1 MAWGVLPEVKA
12 TVLRGSFSV
21 FALDKFDRLG
31 PFAPKREML
40 NPPKGIIML
49 KSSHALQPNRL
60 GDAAMAAS
68 RQVWLASLGAAVV
81 TRDWVQTEAGGVFK
95 SLVKEGAVVESQAVR
110 FVGDRLETSLSMANT
125 VWKQTRRTVESTVK
139 QAADAT
145 VSFAQQVLPRS
156 LPAFEL
162 PKATKAKQA
171 VAKSPKRAVRP
182 VKAVRRTKRA
192 GRTATKRK

>member
-1 MAWGVLPEVKA
+1 M
-12 TVLRGSFSV
+12 S
-21 FALDKFDRLG
+21 
-31 PFAPKREML
+31 

-60 GDAAMAAS
+60 GDAALAAS

-81 TRDWVQTEAGGVFK
+81 TRDWVQTEAGGVFR

-162 PKATKAKQA
+162 PVATKAKRA